1 MTAPADLYTPDRLI
15 KQALR
20 DCGRLQYGSTPPSEA
35 VDDALMRLNDIINTW
50 QTQGLKLW
58 LNELT
63 TLTLVEDQATYT
75 IGPDATPATLKPARV
90 LAGWYVSAED
100 ARRPLGE
107 PRSWTDYYNLGNIVT
122 SGAVTSYFVDKQLSN
137 IVIKLWNPPDATAAT
152 GTVELLI
159 QGPATAWTEIDE
171 DVAFPVEWFQA
182 LRWALADELC
192 SGQPQLIMERCE
204 RKAHMYREL
213 LEDWDVEDASTRISP
228 NSVQMPHSRF
238 TR

>member
-15 KQALR
+15 RQALR

-35 VDDALMRLNDIINTW
+35 VDDALTRLTDIINTW

-58 LNELT
+58 LNAIS
-63 TLTLVEDQATYT
+63 TLTLVEDEATYT
-75 IGPDATPATLKPARV
+75 LGPDATPATIKPSRV
-90 LAGWYVSAED
+90 LAGWFVDSD
-100 ARRPLGE
+100 DKRRPLGT
-107 PRSWTDYYNLGNIVT
+107 PLSWTDYYNLGDLTT
-122 SGAVTSYFVDKQLSN
+122 SGSVTSYFVDKQALN
-137 IVIKLWNPPDATAAT
+137 IVVKLWSPPDATAAT
-152 GTVELLI
+152 GTVELLV
-159 QGPATAWTEIDE
+159 QGAATAWTEVDE

-204 RKAHMYREL
+204 RKAIMYRQL
-213 LEDWDVEDASTRISP
+213 LEDWDVEDASTRIAP
-228 NSVQMPHSRF
+228 EMAQMPHSRF

>member
-58 LNELT
+58 LNEIT
-63 TLTLVEDQATYT
+63 ALTLVEGQATYT
-75 IGPDATPATLKPARV
+75 IGPAASPATIKPARV
-90 LAGWYVSAED
+90 IAGWFVD
-100 ARRPLGE
+100 ANDKRRPLI
-107 PRSWTDYYNLGNIVT
+107 PHAWTDRHNLGDITT
-122 SGAVTSYFVDKQLSN
+122 SGTVNAYFVDKQALN
-137 IVIKLWNPPDATAAT
+137 LVISLWAPPDATAAT
-152 GTVELLI
+152 GTVDLLI
-159 QGPATAWTEIDE
+159 QGAPTAWTEIDE

-182 LRWALADELC
+182 LRWALADEMC

-204 RKAHMYREL
+204 RKAMMYRQL
-213 LEDWDVEDASTRISP
+213 LEDWDVEDASTRIAP
-228 NSVQMPHSRF
+228 DSVQMTHSRF